1 MFVII
6 NFFKKNLTVI
16 SIIFMA
22 CFFLK
27 LFNSVH
33 LLPTDDDQYFLH
45 ALDKTSLMDFLH
57 ERYMTWSGRLPIE
70 ALMVETINMDFF
82 WKVMIPASALILA
95 WAVGC
100 LSATELKAPKLVISA
115 VVLLCM
121 CAIDRAVFHDASLW
135 VAGFY
140 NYLLPISV
148 AATSVVIYKKNN
160 ILTSFIS
167 AILMSYAVSNEQV
180 SVLFFFYS
188 MHLIIKAIRDK
199 NGTFKVFIFT
209 LIPII
214 SSFVW
219 LSSPGNESRFEVEKN
234 FLLEFSN
241 FNLLDKI
248 SHGFATYTNHMLS
261 ASNYLFIISCTVI
274 AIASLFSKS
283 SSLRKEYVFIS
294 ILFISLAILFL
305 INRIMSIDF
314 IFNNS
319 ESNVL
324 TVVNQG
330 EAQTYVKY
338 FLAMIVAIFLLYFS
352 YISGFFTYALFCTI
366 GGMAVVVMVGLS
378 PAIYAERPRVFFIS
392 DVLLIL
398 YILKA
403 IKI

>member
-6 NFFKKNLTVI
+6 NFFKKNLTVL

-27 LFNSVH
+27 LFTSVH

-70 ALMVETINMDFF
+70 ALMVETINIEFF

-95 WAVGC
+95 WAIAS
-100 LSATELKAPKLVISA
+100 LSSTELKAPKLVISA

-148 AATSVVIYKKNN
+148 AATSVVIYRKNN
-160 ILTSFIS
+160 IFTSFVS

-188 MHLIIKAIRDK
+188 VHLIIKAIRNK
-199 NGTFKVFIFT
+199 NGIFKVFTFT
-209 LIPII
+209 LIPMI

-219 LSSPGNESRFEVEKN
+219 LSSPGNKSRFEVEKN

-241 FNLLDKI
+241 FNLLDKV
-248 SHGFATYTNHMLS
+248 SHGFATYANHMLS
-261 ASNYLFIISCTVI
+261 VSNYLFLILCTVI
-274 AIASLFSKS
+274 AIASLLSKS
-283 SSLRKEYVFIS
+283 SSLRKEYVLIFIF
-294 ILFISLAILFL
+294 FISLAIIFL
-305 INRIMSIDF
+305 INRIIKIDF

-319 ESNVL
+319 ESNALMIVG
-324 TVVNQG
+324 QG
-330 EAQTYVKY
+330 EVQTYVKY

-352 YISGFFTYALFCTI
+352 YISGFFTYALFCVI